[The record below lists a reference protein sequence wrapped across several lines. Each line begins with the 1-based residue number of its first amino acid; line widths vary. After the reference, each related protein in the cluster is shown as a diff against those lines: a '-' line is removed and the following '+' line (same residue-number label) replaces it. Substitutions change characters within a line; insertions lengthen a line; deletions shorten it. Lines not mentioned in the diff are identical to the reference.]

1 MSMTTLQAWFKGLMN
16 TLVSWGPAG
25 VFLVSILD
33 SAGVPS
39 PGGMDALLLLVTIVN
54 PAKAWLCAGLA
65 TAGSLIGCLILFYVA
80 RRGGEKYL
88 DRCTASRRGAQFRK
102 WFSRYGLIAVFIPAL
117 LVIPLPLK
125 IFVICSGAMRV
136 RPLSFALVVTAA
148 RAPRYFA
155 LAYLGSKLGQSS
167 LPWLKSHMWHMLAAA
182 AALFLFLYLLVRR
195 FEHAEITGQE

>member
-1 MSMTTLQAWFKGLMN
+1 MKRLLD

-65 TAGSLIGCLILFYVA
+65 IAGSLIGCLILFYVA

-88 DRCTASRRGAQFRK
+88 DRCTTGRRGAQFRK
-102 WFSRYGLIAVFIPAL
+102 WFSRYGLITVFIPAL

-125 IFVICSGAMRV
+125 FFVVCSGAMGV
-136 RPLSFALVVTAA
+136 RPLPFALVVTAA
-148 RAPRYFA
+148 RTPRYLA
-155 LAYLGSKLGQSS
+155 LAYLGSKLGQGS
-167 LPWLKSHMWHMLAAA
+167 LPWLRSHMWHMLIAA
-182 AALFLFLYLLVRR
+182 AALFLFLYLLVRWV
-195 FEHAEITGQE
+195 

>member
-1 MSMTTLQAWFKGLMN
+1 MSASTFSALFKRLMD

-25 VFLVSILD
+25 IFLVSILD

-65 TAGSLIGCLILFYVA
+65 IAGSLIGCLILFYLA
-80 RRGGEKYL
+80 RRGGQKYL
-88 DRCTASRRGAQFRK
+88 DRCTTGPRGARFRA
-102 WFSRYGLIAVFIPAL
+102 WFSRYGLITVFVPAL

-125 IFVICSGAMRV
+125 VFVICSGAMRV

-148 RAPRYFA
+148 RTPRYLL

-167 LPWLKSHMWHMLAAA
+167 LPWLKAHMWYMLITA
-182 AALFLFLYLLVRR
+182 AALFLFLYLLVRWYER
-195 FEHAEITGQE
+195 RRLIDQA